1 MPFTIEQGDNI
12 EITVGCSKTFKVCSE
27 IYQNAVNFRGEPH
40 IPSNFEVL

>member
-1 MPFTIEQGDNI
+1 M
-12 EITVGCSKTFKVCSE
+12 CSE